1 MWKKYNNAVKIIIQE
16 QKPTNPNQF
25 VELVLVLI
33 LYVFVA
39 SMGIQNLL
47 PIPDYQPK
55 NPFSSKMMTQ
65 VSLPE

>member
-1 MWKKYNNAVKIIIQE
+1 MWKKYNNAVKIIIQV
-16 QKPTNPNQF
+16 QKLTNPNQF

-39 SMGIQNLL
+39 SMDIQNLS

-55 NPFSSKMMTQ
+55 SPFSSKMMTQ
-65 VSLPE
+65 VSPPE